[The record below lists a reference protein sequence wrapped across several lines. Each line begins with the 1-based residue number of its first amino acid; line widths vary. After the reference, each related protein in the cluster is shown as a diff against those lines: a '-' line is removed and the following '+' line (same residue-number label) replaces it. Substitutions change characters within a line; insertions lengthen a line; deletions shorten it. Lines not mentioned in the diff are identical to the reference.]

1 MRLQAAVKDQ
11 EVAAAALQ
19 TAKEA
24 TEQARSIFLAKQQ
37 AVAEAESRLQ
47 VASREVNEVQAHF
60 GRPQLEAGAVA
71 AVTACLTMLR

>member
-24 TEQARSIFLAKQQ
+24 MEQARAVFLANQQ

-47 VASREVNEVQAHF
+47 VAN
-60 GRPQLEAGAVA
+60 
-71 AVTACLTMLR
+71 